1 MSIKQIYVLRKDVYM
16 KTYEEKQEEMYDL
29 LVGLEAETVT
39 NLFTDYYGMQL
50 LGNDFY
56 QFLIDEGYIDEPEE
70 EEDE

>member
-1 MSIKQIYVLRKDVYM
+1 M
-16 KTYEEKQEEMYDL
+16 KTYDEKQEEMYDL
-29 LVGLEAETVT
+29 LVDLDAETVT
-39 NLFTDYYGMQL
+39 NLFTNYYGMQL

>member
-39 NLFTDYYGMQL
+39 NLFTDYCGMQL

>member
-1 MSIKQIYVLRKDVYM
+1 
-16 KTYEEKQEEMYDL
+16 MYDM
-29 LVGLEAETVT
+29 LVGLDAETVT

-70 EEDE
+70 EEEEWIRLF